1 MLLCGRHV
9 LKKIIKRE
17 REREGLILTRDF
29 RSVINDSVF
38 IICRFRAFWFRLFN
52 INYRAYFCARVCVFD
67 SSVV

>member
-17 REREGLILTRDF
+17 RERGVN
-29 RSVINDSVF
+29 SVINDSVF

>member
-1 MLLCGRHV
+1 VLLCGRHV

-17 REREGLILTRDF
+17 RERGVN
-29 RSVINDSVF
+29 SVINDSVF